1 MRFLLTFFLFLSFY
15 YNLSA
20 QTLSGKVYDTKT
32 VVKDMKVI
40 NKTQNILTVTDKN
53 GDFSIAA
60 KVNDT
65 ISFQS
70 IFYHPLDVV
79 LKQSHFDDINVFE
92 VEEIVSELDEVEIQ
106 SEPEQ
111 PVFEE
116 ETYNRELNNLI
127 KEDLKRNPH
136 LYRPENSQY
145 GGNILGIISLVVK
158 LFKKKNKE
166 KNKNKPPT
174 YPPLKYEQ
182 IDSLFDKSSFF
193 NKSLLTKNLK
203 IPEDKAKLFY
213 DFCSAKGIS
222 SELLKDENKMQLLEK
237 LVVNSQLFL
246 ILLEEYGE
254 ETVNKD

>member
-1 MRFLLTFFLFLSFY
+1 MMRLLLLFILIITF
-15 YNLSA
+15 NCKVSA
-20 QTLSGKVYDTKT
+20 QTLSGKVYDTKS

-40 NKTQNILTVTDKN
+40 NKTQNILTITNKD
-53 GDFSIAA
+53 GDFSIDA

-70 IFYHPLDVV
+70 IFYHPLEVV

-116 ETYNRELNNLI
+116 ETFNKEFRNLI
-127 KEDLKRNPH
+127 KEDMKRNPG
-136 LYRPENSQY
+136 LYQSPNAQY
-145 GGNILGIISLVVK
+145 GVDFIYLIGQVVK
-158 LFKKKNKE
+158 LFKRKRPKK
-166 KNKNKPPT
+166 PT
-174 YPPLKYEQ
+174 YEPITYKQ
-182 IDSLFDKSSFF
+182 MDSLFATSSFF
-193 NKSLLTKNLK
+193 NKQLATENLK

-222 SELLKDENKMQLLEK
+222 SELLKDENKMMLLEE

-254 ETVNKD
+254 EATVKD

>member
-1 MRFLLTFFLFLSFY
+1 MRFSLIFLFFLSFNF
-15 YNLSA
+15 NLPA

-40 NKTQNILTVTDKN
+40 NKTQHILTVTNKD
-53 GDFSIAA
+53 GDFSIEA

-70 IFYHPLDVV
+70 IFYHPLEVV

-111 PVFEE
+111 PIFKE
-116 ETYNRELNNLI
+116 ETYNQNLQNLI
-127 KEDLKRNPH
+127 KEDIKRNPG
-136 LYRPENSQY
+136 LYQSPNAQY
-145 GGNILGIISLVVK
+145 GVDFIYLIGQVIK
-158 LFKKKNKE
+158 LFKKKNKHKE
-166 KNKNKPPT
+166 PIYQPIS
-174 YPPLKYEQ
+174 YEQ
-182 IDSLFDKSSFF
+182 IDSLFSKSSFF
-193 NKSLLTKNLK
+193 NKSLMTENLM

-222 SELLKDENKMQLLEK
+222 SELLKEENKMMLLEE
-237 LVVNSQLFL
+237 LVTNSQLFL
-246 ILLEEYGE
+246 ILIEEYGE
-254 ETVNKD
+254 EKVSKD

>member
-1 MRFLLTFFLFLSFY
+1 MRFSLTFLLLLSFY
-15 YNLSA
+15 FNLPA

-40 NKTQNILTVTDKN
+40 NKTQNILTVTDKD
-53 GDFSIAA
+53 GDFSIEA

-70 IFYHPLDVV
+70 IFYHPLEVV

-116 ETYNRELNNLI
+116 ETYNQNLQNLI
-127 KEDLKRNPH
+127 KEDIKRNPG
-136 LYRPENSQY
+136 LYQSPNAQY
-145 GGNILGIISLVVK
+145 GVDFIYLIGQVAK
-158 LFKKKNKE
+158 LFKKKNKHKE
-166 KNKNKPPT
+166 PVYHPVT
-174 YPPLKYEQ
+174 YKQ
-182 IDSLFDKSSFF
+182 MDSLFSESSFF
-193 NKSLLTKNLK
+193 NKQLVTENLK

-222 SELLKDENKMQLLEK
+222 SELLKDENKMQLLEE

-254 ETVNKD
+254 EKVSKD

>member
-1 MRFLLTFFLFLSFY
+1 MRFLLFLFFLLCF
-15 YNLSA
+15 NHILSA

-40 NKTQNILTVTDKN
+40 NKTQNILTVTNKD
-53 GDFSIAA
+53 GDFSITA

-65 ISFQS
+65 IAFQS
-70 IFYHPLDVV
+70 IFYHPLEVV

-92 VEEIVSELDEVEIQ
+92 VEKIISELDEVEIQ

-116 ETYNRELNNLI
+116 EAYNQKFHNLI
-127 KEDLKRNPH
+127 KEDMKRNPH
-136 LYRPENSQY
+136 LYMPEEAYY
-145 GGNILGIISLVVK
+145 GGNLLALIDVVAK
-158 LFKKKNKE
+158 LFKKKNKH
-166 KNKNKPPT
+166 KKPVYQPIT
-174 YPPLKYEQ
+174 YKQ
-182 IDSLFDKSSFF
+182 MDSLFAKSSFF
-193 NKSLLTKNLK
+193 NKQLVTENLK

-222 SELLKDENKMQLLEK
+222 SELLKDENKMMLLEE
-237 LVVNSQLFL
+237 LVLNSQLFL

-254 ETVNKD
+254 EATTKD

>member
-1 MRFLLTFFLFLSFY
+1 MRFLLFFILFLLFIFK
-15 YNLSA
+15 LPA
-20 QTLSGKVYDTKT
+20 QTLSGKVYDTKS

-40 NKTQNILTVTDKN
+40 NKTQNILTITNKD
-53 GDFSIAA
+53 GDFSIDA

-70 IFYHPLDVV
+70 IFYHPLEVV

-116 ETYNRELNNLI
+116 ETFNKEFRNLI
-127 KEDLKRNPH
+127 KEDMKRNPH
-136 LYRPENSQY
+136 LYMPEEAYY
-145 GGNILGIISLVVK
+145 GGNLLALIDLVAK
-158 LFKKKNKE
+158 LFKKKNKYKE
-166 KNKNKPPT
+166 PIYKPIT
-174 YPPLKYEQ
+174 YKQ
-182 IDSLFDKSSFF
+182 MDSLFATSSFF
-193 NKSLLTKNLK
+193 NKRLVTENLK

-222 SELLKDENKMQLLEK
+222 SELLKDENKIMLLEE

-254 ETVNKD
+254 EATVKD

>member
-1 MRFLLTFFLFLSFY
+1 MRFSLIFLFFLSFNF
-15 YNLSA
+15 NLPA

-40 NKTQNILTVTDKN
+40 NKTQNILTITNKD
-53 GDFSIAA
+53 GDFSIEA

-70 IFYHPLDVV
+70 IFYHPLEVV

-92 VEEIVSELDEVEIQ
+92 VEEIVSELDEVAIQ

-116 ETYNRELNNLI
+116 ETYNQNLQNLI
-127 KEDLKRNPH
+127 KEDIKRNPGS
-136 LYRPENSQY
+136 YQSPNAQY
-145 GGNILGIISLVVK
+145 GVDFIYLIGQVVK
-158 LFKKKNKE
+158 LFKKKNKH
-166 KNKNKPPT
+166 KAPVYHPVT
-174 YPPLKYEQ
+174 YKQ
-182 IDSLFDKSSFF
+182 MDSLFSESSFF
-193 NKSLLTKNLK
+193 NKQLVTENLK

-222 SELLKDENKMQLLEK
+222 SELLKEENKMMLLEE
-237 LVVNSQLFL
+237 LVTNSQLFL
-246 ILLEEYGE
+246 ILIEEYGE
-254 ETVNKD
+254 EKVSKD

>member
-1 MRFLLTFFLFLSFY
+1 MRFLLTFLLFLSFY

-40 NKTQNILTVTDKN
+40 NKTQNILTVTNKD
-53 GDFSIAA
+53 GDFNITA

-70 IFYHPLDVV
+70 IFYHPLEVV

-116 ETYNRELNNLI
+116 ETYNQNLQNLI
-127 KEDLKRNPH
+127 KEDIKRNPG
-136 LYRPENSQY
+136 LYQPPNAQY
-145 GGNILGIISLVVK
+145 GVDFIYLIGQVVK
-158 LFKKKNKE
+158 LFKKKNKH
-166 KNKNKPPT
+166 KTPVYHPVT
-174 YPPLKYEQ
+174 YKQ
-182 IDSLFDKSSFF
+182 MDSLFSKSSFF
-193 NKSLLTKNLK
+193 NKQLVTENLK

-246 ILLEEYGE
+246 ILLDEYGE

>member
-1 MRFLLTFFLFLSFY
+1 
-15 YNLSA
+15 
-20 QTLSGKVYDTKT
+20 
-32 VVKDMKVI
+32 MKVL
-40 NKTQNILTVTDKN
+40 NKTQNILTVTNQD
-53 GDFSIAA
+53 GDFNIEA

-70 IFYHPLDVV
+70 IFYHPLEVIV
-79 LKQSHFDDINVFE
+79 KQYHLDDITVFE

-116 ETYNRELNNLI
+116 ETYNQDLHNLI
-127 KEDLKRNPH
+127 KEDMKRNPH
-136 LYRPENSQY
+136 LYRPENAQY

-158 LFKKKNKE
+158 LLKKKNKE
-166 KNKNKPPT
+166 KNKYKPPT
-174 YPPLKYEQ
+174 YKPITYKQ
-182 IDSLFDKSSFF
+182 MDSLFATSSFF
-193 NKSLLTKNLK
+193 NKRLATENLK

-222 SELLKDENKMQLLEK
+222 SELLKDENKMMLLEE

-254 ETVNKD
+254 EKVTKD

>member
-1 MRFLLTFFLFLSFY
+1 
-15 YNLSA
+15 
-20 QTLSGKVYDTKT
+20 
-32 VVKDMKVI
+32 MKVI
-40 NKTQNILTVTDKN
+40 NKTQNILTITNKD
-53 GDFSIAA
+53 GDFSIQA

-70 IFYHPLDVV
+70 IFYHPLEVV

-116 ETYNRELNNLI
+116 ETYNTDLQNLI
-127 KEDLKRNPH
+127 KEDIKRNPH
-136 LYRPENSQY
+136 LYMPEEAYY
-145 GGNILGIISLVVK
+145 GGNLLAIIDLVAK
-158 LFKKKNKE
+158 LFKKKNKYKE
-166 KNKNKPPT
+166 PVYHPVT
-174 YPPLKYEQ
+174 YKQ
-182 IDSLFDKSSFF
+182 MDSLFSESSFF
-193 NKSLLTKNLK
+193 NKQLVTENLK

-222 SELLKDENKMQLLEK
+222 SELLKDENKMELLEE
-237 LVVNSQLFL
+237 LVVYSQLFL

-254 ETVNKD
+254 EATAKD

>member
-1 MRFLLTFFLFLSFY
+1 MRFSLIFLLFFSFY
-15 YNLSA
+15 FNLSA

-40 NKTQNILTVTDKN
+40 NKTQNILTITNKD
-53 GDFSIAA
+53 GDFSIQA

-70 IFYHPLDVV
+70 IFYHPLEVV

-116 ETYNRELNNLI
+116 ETYNTDLQNLI
-127 KEDLKRNPH
+127 KEDIKRNPH
-136 LYRPENSQY
+136 LYMPEEAYY
-145 GGNILGIISLVVK
+145 GGNLLAIIDLVAK
-158 LFKKKNKE
+158 LFKKKNKYKE
-166 KNKNKPPT
+166 PVYHPVT
-174 YPPLKYEQ
+174 YKQ
-182 IDSLFDKSSFF
+182 MDSLFSESSFF
-193 NKSLLTKNLK
+193 NKQLVTENLK

-222 SELLKDENKMQLLEK
+222 SELLKDENKMELLEE
-237 LVVNSQLFL
+237 LVVYSQLFL

-254 ETVNKD
+254 EATAKD

>member
-1 MRFLLTFFLFLSFY
+1 MRFSLIFLFFLSFNF
-15 YNLSA
+15 NLPA

-40 NKTQNILTVTDKN
+40 NKTQNILTITNKD
-53 GDFSIAA
+53 GDFSIEA

-70 IFYHPLDVV
+70 IFYHPLEVV

-111 PVFEE
+111 PIFEE
-116 ETYNRELNNLI
+116 ETYNQNLHNLI
-127 KEDLKRNPH
+127 KEDIKRKPG
-136 LYRPENSQY
+136 LYQSPNAQY
-145 GGNILGIISLVVK
+145 GIDFIYLIGQVVK
-158 LFKKKNKE
+158 LFKRKKSKE
-166 KNKNKPPT
+166 KKPIYKPIT
-174 YPPLKYEQ
+174 YQ
-182 IDSLFDKSSFF
+182 QMDSLFSTSSFF
-193 NKSLLTKNLK
+193 NKRLVTENLK

-222 SELLKDENKMQLLEK
+222 SELLKEENKMMLIEE
-237 LVVNSQLFL
+237 LVGNSQLFL

-254 ETVNKD
+254 EKVSKD

>member
-1 MRFLLTFFLFLSFY
+1 
-15 YNLSA
+15 
-20 QTLSGKVYDTKT
+20 
-32 VVKDMKVI
+32 MKVL
-40 NKTQNILTVTDKN
+40 NKSQNRLTVTNQD
-53 GDFSIAA
+53 GDFSIEA

-70 IFYHPLDVV
+70 IFYHPLEVI

-127 KEDLKRNPH
+127 KEGLKRNPH
-136 LYRPENSQY
+136 LYRPENAQS
-145 GGNILGIISLVVK
+145 GGNILGIISLVIK

-182 IDSLFDKSSFF
+182 IDSLFSKSSFF
-193 NKSLLTKNLK
+193 NKSLVTENLK
-203 IPEDKAKLFY
+203 IPEDKVKLFY

-222 SELLKDENKMQLLEK
+222 SKLLLEENKMMLLEE

-254 ETVNKD
+254 QATVKD

>member
-1 MRFLLTFFLFLSFY
+1 MRFLLTFLLFFSFY

-40 NKTQNILTVTDKN
+40 NKTQNILTVTNKD
-53 GDFSIAA
+53 GDFNITA

-70 IFYHPLDVV
+70 IFYHPLEVV

-116 ETYNRELNNLI
+116 ETYNQNLQNLI
-127 KEDLKRNPH
+127 KEDIKRNPGS
-136 LYRPENSQY
+136 YQPPNAQY
-145 GGNILGIISLVVK
+145 GVDFIYLIGQVVK
-158 LFKKKNKE
+158 LFKKKNKH
-166 KNKNKPPT
+166 KTPVYHPVT
-174 YPPLKYEQ
+174 YKQ
-182 IDSLFDKSSFF
+182 MDSLFSESSFF
-193 NKSLLTKNLK
+193 NKQLVTENLK
-203 IPEDKAKLFY
+203 IPEDKARLFY

-246 ILLEEYGE
+246 ILIEEYGE
-254 ETVNKD
+254 EKVSKD

>member
-1 MRFLLTFFLFLSFY
+1 MMRLLLLFILIFTF
-15 YNLSA
+15 NCKVSA
-20 QTLSGKVYDTKT
+20 QTLSGKVYDTKS
-32 VVKDMKVI
+32 VVKDMKVL
-40 NKTQNILTVTDKN
+40 NKSQNRLTVTNQD
-53 GDFSIAA
+53 GDFSIEA

-70 IFYHPLDVV
+70 IFYHPLEVI

-116 ETYNRELNNLI
+116 ETYNQDLHNLI
-127 KEDLKRNPH
+127 KEDIKRNPG
-136 LYRPENSQY
+136 LYQSPNAQY
-145 GGNILGIISLVVK
+145 GVDFIYLIGQVVK
-158 LFKKKNKE
+158 LFKRKRSKE
-166 KNKNKPPT
+166 STYKPIT
-174 YPPLKYEQ
+174 YKQ
-182 IDSLFDKSSFF
+182 MDSLFATSSFF
-193 NKSLLTKNLK
+193 NKRLATENLK
-203 IPEDKAKLFY
+203 IPKDKVKLFY

-222 SELLKDENKMQLLEK
+222 SKLLLEENKMMLLEE

-254 ETVNKD
+254 QATVKD